1 MRERTTHHAPIAAA
15 ARENA
20 ASPHLVRPRRLPGM
34 LWLARGELIGI
45 ALLLAG
51 AVGIP
56 AAIAVFA
63 VFAGYATTSVLIV
76 ALAAAWGPFVTAVAC
91 AIHAAGRFDLP
102 PTPPGS
108 D

>member
-1 MRERTTHHAPIAAA
+1 MRETTTHSAPIVAG

-20 ASPHLVRPRRLPGM
+20 AAPHLARLRRLPGM
-34 LWLARGELIGI
+34 LWRARTELIAI
-45 ALLLAG
+45 ALLLAA

-56 AAIAVFA
+56 AAIA

-108 D
+108 G